1 MESYKSPLELCVT
14 ILANGMIVKDFVEKL
29 EETQESCRKVGNSL
43 KRAGLCASIYALIQR
58 VKERDEKE
66 IIYSL
71 FYLYNGNESGCN
83 EVLEENVLTKS
94 ERDVLKEYGFSQ
106 YQYRNSERF
115 PMEEWKDIFT
125 NFDFLQVVHVNQQ
138 SARHLK
144 INRYKMKEVMNC
156 KITSESHL
164 IELVD
169 RILKEKREKV
179 YLYGISNYVTLKVK
193 QMLLYHA
200 SPSGAGASQLCWRE
214 GHLTKEEVWEW
225 KGNEEMKGNLA
236 LLEERMKEIEDE
248 KKIDLF
254 VFGRIKMEI
263 KEHVEG
269 YLLKELFIEERKIK
283 ILKEIVEHETL
294 NFKII
299 PIRSL
304 EKGDIGQM
312 FIENYQGLMGIK
324 YY

>member
-1 MESYKSPLELCVT
+1 MESYISPLELCVT
-14 ILANGMIVKDFVEKL
+14 ILANGIVVKDFVEKL

-43 KRAGLCASIYALIQR
+43 KRAGLCGSLHSLIQR

-66 IIYSL
+66 VIYSL
-71 FYLYNGNESGCN
+71 FYLYHGSESGCS
-83 EVLEENVLTKS
+83 ELIEENVLTKS
-94 ERDVLKEYGFSQ
+94 ERDVLKEYGFLQ

-115 PMEEWKDIFT
+115 PLEEWRDIFT

-144 INRYKMKEVMNC
+144 MNRYKMKEIVNC

-179 YLYGISNYVTLKVK
+179 YLYGISNYATLKVK
-193 QMLLYHA
+193 AMVTY
-200 SPSGAGASQLCWRE
+200 RE
-214 GHLTKEEVWEW
+214 GHLTKEEVWMW
-225 KGNEEMKGNLA
+225 KGDEEMKFNLA
-236 LLEERMKEIEDE
+236 LLEERMKEIGDE
-248 KKIDLF
+248 KKVDLF

-283 ILKEIVEHETL
+283 ILKEIVEPETL

>member
-1 MESYKSPLELCVT
+1 MENYTSPLELCVT
-14 ILANGMIVKDFVEKL
+14 ILANGIVMKDFVEKL

-43 KRAGLCASIYALIQR
+43 KRAALCGSLHALIQR

-66 IIYSL
+66 IVYAL
-71 FYLYNGNESGCN
+71 FFLYHGSESGYN
-83 EVLEENVLTKS
+83 EIVEEKVLTKS
-94 ERDVLKEYGFSQ
+94 ERDILKEYGFSQ
-106 YQYRNSERF
+106 YQYRNSEIF
-115 PMEEWKDIFT
+115 PLEEWKDIFT

-138 SARHLK
+138 YTRHLK
-144 INRYKMKEVMNC
+144 MNRYKMKEVMNC

-164 IELVD
+164 IELID

-179 YLYGISNYVTLKVK
+179 YLYGISNYVSLKVK
-193 QMLLYHA
+193 AMVTY
-200 SPSGAGASQLCWRE
+200 RE

-225 KGNEEMKGNLA
+225 KGDEEMKGHLA
-236 LLEERMKEIEDE
+236 LLEERMKEIGDE
-248 KKIDLF
+248 KKVDLF
-254 VFGRIKMEI
+254 VFGRIKIEI

-283 ILKEIVEHETL
+283 ILKEIVEPEVL

-299 PIRSL
+299 PVRSL

-312 FIENYQGLMGIK
+312 FIEKYNGLMGIK
-324 YY
+324 YFA

>member
-1 MESYKSPLELCVT
+1 MESYQSPLELCVT

-43 KRAGLCASIYALIQR
+43 KRAGLCGSLHALIQR

-66 IIYSL
+66 VVYAL
-71 FYLYNGNESGCN
+71 FYLYYGSESGCS
-83 EVLEENVLTKS
+83 EIIEEKILTKS
-94 ERDVLKEYGFSQ
+94 EKDVLKEYGFSQ

-115 PMEEWKDIFT
+115 PLDEWNDIFT

-144 INRYKMKEVMNC
+144 MNRYKMKEVMNC

-179 YLYGISNYVTLKVK
+179 YLYGISNYATLKVK
-193 QMLLYHA
+193 AMVLYH
-200 SPSGAGASQLCWRE
+200 E

-225 KGNEEMKGNLA
+225 KGDEEMKGNLA
-236 LLEERMKEIEDE
+236 LLEERMKEIGDE

-283 ILKEIVEHETL
+283 ILKEIVEPETL

-299 PIRSL
+299 PVRSL

>member
-1 MESYKSPLELCVT
+1 MESYHSPLELCVT
-14 ILANGMIVKDFVEKL
+14 ILANGIVVKDFVEKL

-43 KRAGLCASIYALIQR
+43 KRAGLCSSLHALIQR

-66 IIYSL
+66 MVYAL
-71 FYLYNGNESGCN
+71 FYLYHGSESGCS
-83 EVLEENVLTKS
+83 EILEEKVLTKS
-94 ERDVLKEYGFSQ
+94 ERDVLKEYGFPMYK
-106 YQYRNSERF
+106 YQNGDRF
-115 PMEEWKDIFT
+115 PLEEWNDIFT
-125 NFDFLQVVHVNQQ
+125 NFDFLQVIHVNQQ
-138 SARHLK
+138 SARYLK
-144 INRYKMKEVMNC
+144 MNRYKMKEVMNC

-179 YLYGISNYVTLKVK
+179 YLYGISNYVTSKVK
-193 QMLLYHA
+193 AMVLWH
-200 SPSGAGASQLCWRE
+200 E

-225 KGNEEMKGNLA
+225 RGDEEMRGHLA
-236 LLEERMKEIEDE
+236 LLEERMKEIGDE
-248 KKIDLF
+248 KKMDLF

-283 ILKEIVEHETL
+283 ILKEMVEPETL

-299 PIRSL
+299 PVRSL

-312 FIENYQGLMGIK
+312 FIEKYNGLMGIK